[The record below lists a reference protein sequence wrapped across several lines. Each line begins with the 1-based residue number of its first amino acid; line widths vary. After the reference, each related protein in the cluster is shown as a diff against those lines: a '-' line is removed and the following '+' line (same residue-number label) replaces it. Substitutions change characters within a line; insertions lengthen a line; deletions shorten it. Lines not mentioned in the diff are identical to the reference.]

1 MVETKI
7 SQNQDLQ
14 DEKMYR
20 ITENKS
26 SKSANAENTASD
38 KWEIPS
44 DWELEKLGD
53 CCLIKGEYGINAAA
67 VEYSKQLPTY
77 LRITDIDDE
86 GNYTSIKE
94 VSVDDENSGKF
105 ILNKGDIVFARTG
118 ATVGKTYLYD
128 IKDGVLVFAGFLIR
142 FRTNENILLPI
153 YLKFF
158 SSTKTYWD
166 WVKKISMR
174 SGQPGINAEEYG
186 LLKIPLPPLPEQIAI
201 AQLLSTWD
209 NAITKTQA
217 LIAQKEQRK
226 KWLMQN
232 LLTGKMRLKGF
243 EEEWKENK
251 LSDLFDRVTRKN
263 TEGNTTVVTIS
274 AQRGFVRQ
282 TDFFN
287 KNIASEATENYFLVE
302 RGEFCYNKSYSNGYP
317 WGATKRLN
325 DFDKAVVTTLYIC
338 FGVKDKTKTNPEYFE
353 QYFGANHLDKGLTK
367 IAHEGG
373 RAHGLLN
380 VTPSDFFSLKVTIPS
395 YEEQTAIAQVL
406 KAADKEIQLLKMKCG
421 KLKEQKKGLMQVLLT
436 GKKRLDLKD
445 IYNEEN

>member
-1 MVETKI
+1 MENLIKMEFGEI
-7 SQNQDLQ
+7 AELRK
-14 DEKMYR
+14 EKFNPVNSN
-20 ITENKS
+20 E
-26 SKSANAENTASD
+26 SKPC
-38 KWEIPS
+38 I
-44 DWELEKLGD
+44 ELEHFEQATGKIIGFISSLEQKSIKNVFYKGDVLFGKLR
-53 CCLIKGEYGINAAA
+53 
-67 VEYSKQLPTY
+67 PY
-77 LRITDIDDE
+77 LRKYWLAEFDGVCSSEVWVLKPKTTDI
-86 GNYTSIKE
+86 S
-94 VSVDDENSGKF
+94 NS
-105 ILNKGDIVFARTG
+105 
-118 ATVGKTYLYD
+118 YL
-128 IKDGVLVFAGFLIR
+128 FNLIQ
-142 FRTNENILLPI
+142 TNEFIQAANVSSGSKMPRADWGYIINYP
-153 YLKFF
+153 F
-158 SSTKTYWD
+158 S
-166 WVKKISMR
+166 I
-174 SGQPGINAEEYG
+174 INS
-186 LLKIPLPPLPEQIAI
+186 KNEQIAI
-201 AQLLSTWD
+201 SELLSTWD

-243 EEEWKENK
+243 DGEWKENK

-287 KNIASEATENYFLVE
+287 KNIASEITDNYFLVE
-302 RGEFCYNKSYSNGYP
+302 KGEFCYNKSYSNGYP

-325 DFDKAVVTTLYIC
+325 YFDKAVVTTLYIC
-338 FGVKDKTKTNPEYFE
+338 FGVKNQNKTNPEYFE

-406 KAADKEIQLLKMKCG
+406 QAAGKEIQLLKTKCG

-436 GKKRLDLKD
+436 GKKRLK
-445 IYNEEN
+445 IENT